1 MSRREAWFSAVGVLL
16 VALAVRA
23 WAASLI
29 VFPKPE
35 DTAYYVSVARNLVEG
50 RGLVSDAI
58 WSFQTPPLVFPRP
71 AFEVWLPLPTWLAA
85 IPMALFGPTFRSA
98 QLMSILAG
106 ALVAVL
112 AWRLAA
118 DVATERQLPVGR
130 ARALAV
136 GTGVTAAVYLPLI
149 LHSTLPDSTA
159 LFGLFVLAGC
169 LLMTRLVPNGA
180 WTPGLILLGVVIGLA
195 ALTRN
200 DAIWLAVTWLAVA
213 WRMLPGPRTE
223 RLRAIAVP
231 AVVALLVFLPW
242 MVRDWAAFGSP
253 LPGQAAANAL
263 SLNGS
268 DIFAW
273 SDPPTLG
280 RYLSAGLGR
289 LVELR
294 AIGFAHDLFD
304 VLLFLGVPIAILGL
318 VALPWFTRARSLRP
332 LVVFS
337 TLTFA
342 ATTLLFPVST
352 TWGTFLHAAAAIHVL
367 LLVTALQALDA
378 LVSWVGRRR
387 GWTRPVAWLGPAFA
401 VAASILFTVVL
412 LPTFGNGSQF
422 SAARYAAMPGA
433 LASAGVTVRPE
444 NVVLADNPIWVADSL
459 GARAVAV
466 PDESP
471 ASVRSLASYFGARLL
486 LLSGGVVDAWPAVL
500 ASNDPDADCFR
511 PLTLPLPAD
520 HASREA
526 LEGVRAWEIS
536 CP

>member
-1 MSRREAWFSAVGVLL
+1 MSRREAWASAVAVFV

-58 WSFQTPPLVFPRP
+58 WSYQTPPLVFPRP

-85 IPMALFGPTFRSA
+85 IPMAVLGPTFRSA

-118 DVATERQLPVGR
+118 DVAAERQLPVGR
-130 ARALAV
+130 ARTLAV
-136 GTGVTAAVYLPLI
+136 GSGLSAAVYLPLI

-159 LFGLFVLAGC
+159 VFGVFVLVAC
-169 LLMTRLVPNGA
+169 LLMTRIVRNGA
-180 WTPGLILLGVVIGLA
+180 TTPRLVLLGVVIGLA

-200 DAIWLAVTWLAVA
+200 DAIWLALTWLAVA
-213 WRMLPGPRTE
+213 WRMLGGSRRE
-223 RLRAIAVP
+223 RVRAVAVP
-231 AVVALLVFLPW
+231 AIVAVLVFLPW
-242 MVRDWAAFGSP
+242 MVRDWATFGSP

-263 SLNGS
+263 SLKGS

-273 SDPPTLG
+273 ADPPTLG
-280 RYLSAGLGR
+280 RYLLAGIGR

-318 VALPWFTRARSLRP
+318 AALPWFGRARSLRP

-337 TLTFA
+337 ALTFV

-367 LLVTALQALDA
+367 LLVTALQSLDT
-378 LVSWVGRRR
+378 LVAWVGRRR

-401 VAASILFTVVL
+401 IGASVLFTVVL

-422 SAARYAAMPGA
+422 TAARYAALPAA
-433 LASAGVTVRPE
+433 LTSAGMRVTHE
-444 NVVLADNPIWVADSL
+444 TVVLADNPIWIADSL
-459 GARAVAV
+459 HARAVAV

-486 LLSGGVVDAWPAVL
+486 VLSGGVVDAWPAVL
-500 ASNDPDADCFR
+500 SSGDPAAACFR

-520 HASREA
+520 PASREA
-526 LEGVRAWEIS
+526 LQDVRAWEIA